1 MKTIM
6 MIGLAVLLCVLESIA
21 GGVAEFAI
29 KGDKRIVH
37 HDTMAVTTTIRNQI
51 AVTRTLQAF
60 SNPHTVNASV
70 RYAIPVPDGATV
82 TGIVYTINGKRKVA
96 QLVSS
101 DTMTSGAG
109 TGSGVRDNLTKI
121 TGDLSLVFPIADS
134 AMPQSRVTVEVTWVE
149 LMTYAR
155 GVNSYAYPCKAI
167 DGFEVDE
174 WQLDASF
181 DTSIV
186 AHTIAPTISAGE
198 LTATSVKYRQ
208 TFRADA
214 TTMKFTCTLPLRAGH
229 MDILSCKPGHEDGYA
244 LFLTVPED
252 DATGG
257 SARLTKRVCLLYDV
271 SGSMSGVKFD
281 QAREAVTFCL
291 DRMSS
296 EDYVSVMAFSDNVI
310 DLSQGAVKATPQNIE
325 MLKSRVRAQSL
336 VSGTNIMGALTSALG
351 QFNGSNDVNTI
362 VFITDG
368 VAPVQFEEVV
378 ARNAD
383 NVRIYVFGI
392 GKDVSADVLRRISAD
407 NRGEVDL
414 ITDAGSVASRISTFF
429 DKISTPLLKDP
440 TVSFSPNSVSD
451 ICPLAL
457 PDIYAGEQ
465 FVLSG
470 RYATPGAIQ
479 VTIDGESVNGHVS
492 SSYNGTL
499 SGDSVTHAFVPKLW
513 ARMRINALLD
523 LMSKEK
529 GQTAIWKEWRAE
541 IVRLGT
547 TYGILTPF
555 TTFTSTSD
563 DPIDP
568 TDPTDPTQ
576 TSVYDYPVNSHPVR
590 IYPNPVRTTATV
602 EMNVDVPTDRIVLE
616 VIGIDGRMLGSIVL
630 HGTYSGLVSLPLD
643 LQAIC
648 TGGLVPGIY
657 HLRIT
662 IGRVSTIA
670 TLTVVR

>member
-1 MKTIM
+1 
-6 MIGLAVLLCVLESIA
+6 
-21 GGVAEFAI
+21 
-29 KGDKRIVH
+29 
-37 HDTMAVTTTIRNQI
+37 
-51 AVTRTLQAF
+51 
-60 SNPHTVNASV
+60 
-70 RYAIPVPDGATV
+70 
-82 TGIVYTINGKRKVA
+82 
-96 QLVSS
+96 
-101 DTMTSGAG
+101 
-109 TGSGVRDNLTKI
+109 
-121 TGDLSLVFPIADS
+121 
-134 AMPQSRVTVEVTWVE
+134 
-149 LMTYAR
+149 
-155 GVNSYAYPCKAI
+155 
-167 DGFEVDE
+167 
-174 WQLDASF
+174 
-181 DTSIV
+181 
-186 AHTIAPTISAGE
+186 
-198 LTATSVKYRQ
+198 
-208 TFRADA
+208 
-214 TTMKFTCTLPLRAGH
+214 MKFTCTLPLRAGH

-383 NVRIYVFGI
+383 NVLIYVFGI

-414 ITDAGSVASRISTFF
+414 ITDAGNVASRISTFF
-429 DKISTPLLKDP
+429 AKISTPLLKDP
-440 TVSFSPNSVSD
+440 TVSFSPNSVYD

-547 TYGILTPF
+547 TAASLRRSRP
-555 TTFTSTSD
+555 
-563 DPIDP
+563 
-568 TDPTDPTQ
+568 
-576 TSVYDYPVNSHPVR
+576 SHPR
-590 IYPNPVRTTATV
+590 AT
-602 EMNVDVPTDRIVLE
+602 I
-616 VIGIDGRMLGSIVL
+616 
-630 HGTYSGLVSLPLD
+630 
-643 LQAIC
+643 Q
-648 TGGLVPGIY
+648 
-657 HLRIT
+657 
-662 IGRVSTIA
+662 
-670 TLTVVR
+670 